1 MEKETENMSFFHLIY
16 NTISFLVFCVKIIV
30 ERVVRTFIPVKYQ
43 MKDISG
49 EVALVTG
56 GGGGLGRL
64 LALRLA
70 NLGVIV
76 VVWDINQEGIE
87 ETVKLVQAAGGTC
100 YGYVCDLCNRE
111 DIYKKAALLREKV
124 GKVSILINNAGVVN
138 GMKFCETPDNLLK
151 RTIDVN
157 ILSHFWTVKAFLPAM
172 MESNKGHIV
181 SIASM
186 AGFAGIPKLVDYCT
200 SKHAVL
206 GFDEGLR
213 IELEYEGY
221 DNINTTVICPYFLRS
236 TAMFGNRYS
245 GSLPKLSPND
255 VAEIT
260 VMSLRCNRKLVMI
273 PNFFHFVVPF
283 KWIFPWPCV
292 SKLCRTM
299 VKDILPNYEANDKST
314 TSNKT
319 TEIPVKDQN
328 DAAIRQQLTRHI
340 SSSEREP

>member
-1 MEKETENMSFFHLIY
+1 MNWLNLLSSIYETIC
-16 NTISFLVFCVKIIV
+16 FLVSCAKIII
-30 ERVVRTFIPVKYQ
+30 EGIVRACIPVKFQ
-43 MKDISG
+43 MKDIQG
-49 EVALVTG
+49 EIALVTG

-111 DIYKKAALLREKV
+111 DIYKKAALLREEV

-138 GMKFCETPDNLLK
+138 GMKFCETPDYLLK
-151 RTIDVN
+151 RTMDVN
-157 ILSHFWTVKAFLPAM
+157 IMSHFWTVKAFLPAM

-186 AGFAGIPKLVDYCT
+186 AGYAGIPKLVDYCT

-221 DNINTTVICPYFLRS
+221 DNINTTAICPYFIRS
-236 TAMFGNRYS
+236 TAMFGNRYY
-245 GSLPKLSPND
+245 GSLPQLSPNE
-255 VAEIT
+255 VAETTIT
-260 VMSLRCNRKLVMI
+260 SLRCNRKLVMI
-273 PNFFHFVVPF
+273 PSYFQFFVPF
-283 KWIFPWPCV
+283 KWIFPWPCT
-292 SKLCRTM
+292 SKLFRTM
-299 VKDILPNYEANDKST
+299 VKDILPDYEKNDKST
-314 TSNKT
+314 DNNKT
-319 TEIPVKDQN
+319 TEIPVKDQ
-328 DAAIRQQLTRHI
+328 DDSAIHQQLTRH
-340 SSSEREP
+340 SSCSEREP